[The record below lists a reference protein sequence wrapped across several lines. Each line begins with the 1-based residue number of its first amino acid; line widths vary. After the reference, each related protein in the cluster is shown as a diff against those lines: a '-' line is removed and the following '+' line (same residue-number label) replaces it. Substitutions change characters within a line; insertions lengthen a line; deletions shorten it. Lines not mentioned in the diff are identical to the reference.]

1 MSRRHKKEKNQINCY
16 KSMKKRREMRWQFE
30 NAVEIHILI
39 FKPDCLHN
47 KSQREVQ
54 HTKEGSKQR
63 GREGG
68 SPSMR
73 VQIKMTDTPFFSI
86 VKKSW
91 CLQLQVAGA
100 SSHEEPSCY
109 TSICILVFI

>member
-1 MSRRHKKEKNQINCY
+1 
-16 KSMKKRREMRWQFE
+16 MRWQFE
-30 NAVEIHILI
+30 NSVEIHIL
-39 FKPDCLHN
+39 FLKPNCLHN

-54 HTKEGSKQR
+54 HTKEGSQQR

-73 VQIKMTDTPFFSI
+73 VQIQMTDAPVFSI
-86 VKKSW
+86 TKKSW

-100 SSHEEPSCY
+100 SSHEDPSFY
-109 TSICILVFI
+109 TNICILVFI

>member
-1 MSRRHKKEKNQINCY
+1 
-16 KSMKKRREMRWQFE
+16 MKKRREMRWQFE

-100 SSHEEPSCY
+100 SSHEEPSCAIHIS
-109 TSICILVFI
+109 T